1 MIESYCRYS
10 MFEQCKRVTGSK
22 PLVKLKGSSDVIW
35 EFDQFFSG
43 MSGFGII
50 LDNLE
55 LRNRRGRDMTFRKA
69 VGLLSRNGEHIG
81 DAWIR
86 DVYNGD
92 WLDAI
97 RKHYNYDEF
106 FADFEKWF
114 AEKRRKF
121 MDKTA
126 EMILAIRPDIKDIKL
141 IKTNSHGGV
150 ANLLKVLTK
159 TMNEQGSTIQSIA
172 KMQFCVCTQAGIYL
186 PDEFITDVLT
196 AVDMDENTK
205 NDRR

>member
-1 MIESYCRYS
+1 MIESYCRYE
-10 MFEQCKRVTGSK
+10 MFEQCKRVTGQK
-22 PLVKLKGSSDVIW
+22 PLVRLKDSHEVIW
-35 EFDQFFSG
+35 EFEQFFSG

-50 LDNLE
+50 MDNRE
-55 LRNRRGRDMTFRKA
+55 FRNRRERDMTFRKA
-69 VGLLSRNGEHIG
+69 VGILSRNGKHIG

-86 DVYNGD
+86 EVYNGD

-97 RKHYNYDEF
+97 RKHYNFNEF

-196 AVDMDENTK
+196 AVDLDENTK